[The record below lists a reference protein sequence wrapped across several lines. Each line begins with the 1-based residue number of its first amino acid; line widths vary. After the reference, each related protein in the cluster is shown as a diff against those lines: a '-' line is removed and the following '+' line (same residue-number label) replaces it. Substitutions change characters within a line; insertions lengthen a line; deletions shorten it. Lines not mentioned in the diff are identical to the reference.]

1 MSDHTTHHNDDIDE
15 GEITALATAVQQSV
29 PALMDELGGALSH
42 ILTASPEHDNVLGF
56 IWDKVQALQQL
67 NQRQHALMIALHR
80 AAATFRA
87 QRDLLAQELAQAE
100 AETENLATEV
110 DDLIDEREYLREQE
124 QKLLTAIRYPYNSD
138 LPQIKQMIGD
148 METEVYEQVF
158 DEAFTDASDAILESL
173 PYDLANQLGDDW
185 QFWQADTLHTLL
197 TIDMNEVPE
206 NENELGFTRQQVI
219 QFRAA
224 LLVSVNNLTK
234 GDKS

>member
-1 MSDHTTHHNDDIDE
+1 MTDQTHHQHDGIDE

-29 PALMDELGGALSH
+29 PALMADLNGALSH
-42 ILTASPEHDNVLGF
+42 ILAASPEHDNVLGF

-80 AAATFRA
+80 AAATFRD

-124 QKLLTAIRYPYNSD
+124 QKLLTAISSPYNSD
-138 LPQIKQMIGD
+138 LPQIQQMIGD
-148 METEVYEQVF
+148 METEIYEQVF
-158 DEAFTDASDAILESL
+158 DEAFTDASDEILENL
-173 PYDLANQLGDDW
+173 PYDLARMLGDDW
-185 QFWQADTLHTLL
+185 GFWQADTLHTLL
-197 TIDMNEVPE
+197 TIDPDDVPKDASDH
-206 NENELGFTRQQVI
+206 GFTRQQVI

-224 LLVSVNNLTK
+224 LLVAVNNLTK